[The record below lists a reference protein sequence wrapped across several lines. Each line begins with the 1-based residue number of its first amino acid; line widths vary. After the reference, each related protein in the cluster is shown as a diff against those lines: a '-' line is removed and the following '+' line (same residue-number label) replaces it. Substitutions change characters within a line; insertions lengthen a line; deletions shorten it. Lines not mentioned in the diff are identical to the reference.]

1 MAEKK
6 RYVVTL
12 EFYMWEKD
20 DETVIAKANEFAKE
34 MDLNTDNRCS
44 VVEIVEQ
51 EFADRGNRPVIKQ

>member
-1 MAEKK
+1 MAENK
-6 RYVVTL
+6 RYVVTI
-12 EFYMWEKD
+12 EFYMWAKD

-51 EFADRGNRPVIKQ
+51 PFATTGNRPVIKQ